1 MQSSQQR
8 VVRSHQGLADM
19 LGSQHAT
26 SWQHEPSLR
35 LNRGSERRHSYFRC
49 GRFFTVGHEWYVSVR
64 EGRDLGPYTTRYE
77 ARMALACHVTTCFV
91 GASGHIGQLD
101 AHGERDATMLEV
113 LVQELASCREQA
125 RLRNE
130 NSAYIWAQQR
140 LEELDEHPED
150 HDHADVRASALR
162 YFLFELDSV

>member
-1 MQSSQQR
+1 MQNSQQGAAR
-8 VVRSHQGLADM
+8 PRGGSGALGAQRGSHLEYQPPRM
-19 LGSQHAT
+19 
-26 SWQHEPSLR
+26 
-35 LNRGSERRHSYFRC
+35 LNRGLERRRAYFRC

-64 EGRDLGPYTTRYE
+64 EGKDLGPYTSRHAAE
-77 ARMALACHVTTCFV
+77 MALACHVTNCFV
-91 GASGHIGQLD
+91 SASGHIGQLD
-101 AHGERDATMLEV
+101 AHGGRDATMLEV

-130 NSAYIWAQQR
+130 NSAYIWAQRR
-140 LEELDEHPED
+140 LEEFDEHPQD